1 MLDSGILPF
10 RTSSIPD
17 FQVER
22 SMKSL
27 SSRKQAARTQRLSE
41 VDRDDAVLRDHVAR
55 LFEAKHRPFT
65 TGGCIPMDPSQLV
78 LFFRSKSGITHS
90 LDFPIDVQH
99 ETPPALDV
107 LIGACRPHPSA
118 LDDYSDRES
127 LFYPPNL
134 PLTTSLELANHPILE
149 AVRNALFPLLPTGH
163 YLVAARDKLEVL
175 VSGGRMDQQR
185 SIDGRAATVIIT
197 LPVRFRGGAMVV
209 HDPDGRQEKFYGRG
223 GKQGDIEWTAF
234 LADCNYEV
242 QTVDKGCRVSIS
254 YGVYIKSFGSS
265 GAQPEPLITPND
277 VFLDVLSPILNICRG
292 RKIAFY
298 LANEYAIVDPAE
310 TLAESLVPEL
320 KGGDSLLYHAL
331 KLFKLMPELHWSAGG
346 YMWPVDRPAAI
357 STGAPAPLSTPVM
370 RGMFAAGEEDQHED
384 LRMRVRDSGAVP
396 LGEADVMLL
405 SDWNTGLP
413 VGKQRVNFVLNG
425 EIEKLVVYTLM
436 VVYVA

>member
-1 MLDSGILPF
+1 M
-10 RTSSIPD
+10 
-17 FQVER
+17 
-22 SMKSL
+22 
-27 SSRKQAARTQRLSE
+27 
-41 VDRDDAVLRDHVAR
+41 
-55 LFEAKHRPFT
+55 
-65 TGGCIPMDPSQLV
+65 
-78 LFFRSKSGITHS
+78 
-90 LDFPIDVQH
+90 
-99 ETPPALDV
+99 
-107 LIGACRPHPSA
+107 
-118 LDDYSDRES
+118 
-127 LFYPPNL
+127 
-134 PLTTSLELANHPILE
+134 
-149 AVRNALFPLLPTGH
+149 
-163 YLVAARDKLEVL
+163 
-175 VSGGRMDQQR
+175 
-185 SIDGRAATVIIT
+185 
-197 LPVRFRGGAMVV
+197 
-209 HDPDGRQEKFYGRG
+209 
-223 GKQGDIEWTAF
+223 
-234 LADCNYEV
+234 
-242 QTVDKGCRVSIS
+242 
-254 YGVYIKSFGSS
+254 
-265 GAQPEPLITPND
+265 
-277 VFLDVLSPILNICRG
+277 DVLSPILNICRG

>member
-1 MLDSGILPF
+1 M
-10 RTSSIPD
+10 
-17 FQVER
+17 
-22 SMKSL
+22 
-27 SSRKQAARTQRLSE
+27 
-41 VDRDDAVLRDHVAR
+41 
-55 LFEAKHRPFT
+55 
-65 TGGCIPMDPSQLV
+65 
-78 LFFRSKSGITHS
+78 
-90 LDFPIDVQH
+90 
-99 ETPPALDV
+99 

-310 TLAESLVPEL
+310 TLAESLVPEVSSYFRFGSEMFDLTGVQL